1 MAEVLLFVTGVLA
14 GFIAGYF
21 ISRRSRASSAPN
33 GSTERLLEERL
44 SKAYAGLEQFSKQ
57 LEAQKEELRSQQEQ
71 LQEARE
77 TAAVSRTQLDAVTKE
92 RDELKSSEA
101 TTKAALEETRAQEE
115 ILSTHAAEAAEKL
128 NSKQNQART
137 ELKEAVQLGRTP
149 TAPRP
154 TAQSR
159 GVLKVG
165 APRHV
170 EPPSR
175 ITGNH
180 STVSSAVMALMLS
193 SVQGGG
199 TPAFLCD
206 TTGIAFVSRTKRCNA
221 HSRARCEER

>member
-14 GFIAGYF
+14 GFIAGYL

-44 SKAYAGLEQFSKQ
+44 SKADAGLEQFSKQ

-101 TTKAALEETRAQEE
+101 TTKAALEESRAQKET
-115 ILSTHAAEAAEKL
+115 LSTQAAEAAEKL
-128 NSKQNQART
+128 NSQQNQART
-137 ELKEAVQLGRTP
+137 EMKEAVQLGRTL

-154 TAQSR
+154 TAQSWEGVR
-159 GVLKVG
+159 GGGSTACGTPVRQRGPSALRCPLPG
-165 APRHV
+165 DFDHSPSA
-170 EPPSR
+170 PSR
-175 ITGNH
+175 
-180 STVSSAVMALMLS
+180 
-193 SVQGGG
+193 
-199 TPAFLCD
+199 
-206 TTGIAFVSRTKRCNA
+206 A
-221 HSRARCEER
+221 HSPKWGQSSR